1 MKKEHKTITQLADVF
16 SKFGIYL
23 KSIAKEQEKKKN
35 NKTLIKTYNEEDESM
50 EHNLNEESDSNSES
64 KEREEPSIM
73 YSNKLS
79 YHKFLKDGEH
89 TFMFTYYREKIK
101 NNGIDVLTEI
111 VVVLLT
117 LIKMGVYL
125 KVIHIQ

>member
-1 MKKEHKTITQLADVF
+1 M
-16 SKFGIYL
+16 YL
-23 KSIAKEQEKKKN
+23 KSIAKEQEN
-35 NKTLIKTYNEEDESM
+35 NKTLIKEESNEEDESIS
-50 EHNLNEESDSNSES
+50 EFLEQNLNEESDSSSES
-64 KEREEPSIM
+64 KKSEESSIM
-73 YSNKLS
+73 YSNNSNNKLP